1 MSMSEWAKREVEI
14 ACKRERLVSKEEN
27 EWDYGCACYKSALEA
42 FNSLCEDGHSGYSIQ
57 LTKSILDRLIDGK
70 PLTPIEDTE
79 DVWNNISDISDLR
92 GEKVK
97 YQCKR
102 MSSLFKDVYADGTVK
117 YSDVGRILC
126 VDEHNPKNTWFNG
139 KVCGV
144 IDELIPITMPYMPD
158 NKPIK
163 IYCEEFL
170 TDRKNGDFDTLGIL
184 YAIIPDGNR
193 VNINRFFKDSESG
206 DGWDEINMDEYNE
219 RIEKHHERIAREME
233 EGMVDI
239 CE

>member
-14 ACKRERLVSKEEN
+14 ACARERLVSKEEN
-27 EWDYGCACYKSALEA
+27 EWDYGCACYESALKA
-42 FNSLCEDGHSGYSIQ
+42 FNSLCEDGHSGYSIR
-57 LTKSILDRLIDGK
+57 LTKSILGRLIDGK

-79 DVWNNISDISDLR
+79 DVWDDISDISGLR
-92 GEKVK
+92 GEKVN

-102 MSSLFKDVYADGTVK
+102 MSSLFKYVYADGTVK
-117 YSDVGRILC
+117 YSDVERILC
-126 VDEHNPKNTWFNG
+126 VDEHNPRNTWFSG
-139 KVCGV
+139 KVCKV
-144 IDELIPITMPYMPD
+144 IDELIPITTPYMPD
-158 NKPIK
+158 SKPIK
-163 IYCEEFL
+163 VYCEELL

-184 YAIIPDGNR
+184 YAIMPDGKQID
-193 VNINRFFKDSESG
+193 VDKFFKESEN
-206 DGWDEINMDEYNE
+206 GWDEINTDEYNE

>member
-14 ACKRERLVSKEEN
+14 ACERERLVSKEEN
-27 EWDYGCACYKSALEA
+27 EWDYGCACYESALKA

-79 DVWNNISDISDLR
+79 DVWDDISDISGLR

-184 YAIIPDGNR
+184 YVIMPDGKQ
-193 VNINRFFKDSESG
+193 IDIDKFFKESEN
-206 DGWDEINMDEYNE
+206 GWDEINMDEYNE
-219 RIEKHHERIAREME
+219 RIEKHHGRIAREME

>member
-14 ACKRERLVSKEEN
+14 ACERERLVSKEEN
-27 EWDYGCACYKSALEA
+27 EWDYGCACYESALKA

-79 DVWNNISDISDLR
+79 DVWNDISDISGLR
-92 GEKVK
+92 GEKVN

-102 MSSLFKDVYADGTVK
+102 MGSLFKDVYADGTVK
-117 YSDVGRILC
+117 YSDVERILC
-126 VDEHNPKNTWFNG
+126 VDEHNSKNTWFSG
-139 KVCGV
+139 KVCKV

-158 NKPIK
+158 SKPIK
-163 IYCEEFL
+163 VYCEELL
-170 TDRKNGDFDTLGIL
+170 TDHKNGDFDTLGIL
-184 YAIIPDGNR
+184 YAIMPDGKQ
-193 VNINRFFKDSESG
+193 IDIDKFFKESEN
-206 DGWDEINMDEYNE
+206 GWDEINMDEYNE
-219 RIEKHHERIAREME
+219 RIEKHQERIKREME